1 MMQILESKDAVIDDL
16 TKKLAATEQD
26 QAEAACMQMEVG
38 WLVQSAAEAK
48 HELDALQREIV
59 SGLQNDLRGNIE
71 GSLRSVAEAKK
82 EPDALQKEPAV
93 QLEDLRRGVGWLV
106 QSAAEAKQELDS
118 LHKELVT
125 GLQTETALCTKLA
138 ETLSEIIAG
147 VQRELEG
154 INHAAEQQTLTDQL
168 AEATRTIDGLRN
180 ETQSLAEERD
190 RLQNKLQDLEIQH
203 APCEGKIASLTKQLA
218 ALRTDLEDMVS
229 AMQGVHGPYAD
240 VIEAFESEMM
250 NPPAGEVLSSL
261 QKELVTET
269 ALCIKLAETL
279 SEIIAGV
286 QRELEGINHAA
297 ESAQNQVDLVQDG
310 ACHPS
315 FGRWFRA
322 GPKTK
327 EESRKATELERM
339 LKVVTEEKKLIA
351 EQLEKIQQE
360 HTHCKAQINEIKAT
374 LSGLDASI
382 AAELVDAVN
391 DLRGDMEGLVQH
403 LDELKEVSHCLH
415 EGVCL

>member
-154 INHAAEQQTLTDQL
+154 INHAAE
-168 AEATRTIDGLRN
+168 
-180 ETQSLAEERD
+180 
-190 RLQNKLQDLEIQH
+190 
-203 APCEGKIASLTKQLA
+203 
-218 ALRTDLEDMVS
+218 
-229 AMQGVHGPYAD
+229 
-240 VIEAFESEMM
+240 
-250 NPPAGEVLSSL
+250 
-261 QKELVTET
+261 
-269 ALCIKLAETL
+269 
-279 SEIIAGV
+279 
-286 QRELEGINHAA
+286 
-297 ESAQNQVDLVQDG
+297 SAQNQVDLVQDG